1 MAIDKGLYPQT
12 WLKLQGAEATGRGW
26 KHPERNEILKCEK
39 GADEKYPDLTGEVV
53 EVPPVEPEPETSPV
67 EPEPETPPVEPEPE
81 PETPPDE
88 PTEP

>member
-53 EVPPVEPEPETSPV
+53 EVPPVQEPETPPA
-67 EPEPETPPVEPEPE
+67 EPEPETPPTE
-81 PETPPDE
+81 PETE
-88 PTEP
+88 TPTEP

>member
-1 MAIDKGLYPQT
+1 MTISKGDYPQT

-39 GADEKYPDLTGEVV
+39 GADEKYPILTGEVV
-53 EVPPVEPEPETSPV
+53 DV
-67 EPEPETPPVEPEPE
+67 PPVEPEPE

>member
-53 EVPPVEPEPETSPV
+53 EVPPVQ
-67 EPEPETPPVEPEPE
+67 EPEPE
-81 PETPPDE
+81 PETPP
-88 PTEP
+88 TET

>member
-1 MAIDKGLYPQT
+1 MTIDKGTYPQI
-12 WLKLQGAEATGRGW
+12 WLKLQGAEATERGW

-39 GADEKYPDLTGEVV
+39 GADEKYPNLTGEVV
-53 EVPPVEPEPETSPV
+53 DVPPVEPEP
-67 EPEPETPPVEPEPE
+67 EPEPE